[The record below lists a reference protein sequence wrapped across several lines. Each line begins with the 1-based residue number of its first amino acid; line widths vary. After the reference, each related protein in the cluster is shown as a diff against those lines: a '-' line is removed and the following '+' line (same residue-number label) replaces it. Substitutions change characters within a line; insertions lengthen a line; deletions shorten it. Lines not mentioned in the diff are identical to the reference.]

1 MKNLRILEASES
13 GHGILVEADAGWVSP
28 RDSRNEKM
36 LREAKEIS
44 FTVAGVTTKVSG
56 KDDDAFRFIFDNLYQ
71 VNDKKLGML
80 RDKIND
86 LLFSEEKL
94 ITKAES

>member
-1 MKNLRILEASES
+1 MALDLETIKSVQS
-13 GHGILVEADAGWVSP
+13 LVTEMNTTATFLL
-28 RDSRNEKM
+28 K

-56 KDDDAFRFIFDNLYQ
+56 KEDDAFRFIFDNLYQ

-80 RDKIND
+80 RDKINT

-94 ITKAES
+94 ITKAEA